1 MRVTTQMLNRAA
13 EKAGLPINRTSLLN
27 YINGNSSN
35 VSLANSLSKAKKA
48 ESVKKADYEKLET
61 SADETVKSMDKLL
74 SAGGENV
81 TASDLQS
88 FVDHYNDM
96 LKSLSKTS
104 DTLNSFYAQTVK
116 DTVKGCQKELEQ
128 LGITMAKD
136 GTLSFDKEKFK
147 KFSAELSAQA
157 KASSVNEATEKT
169 GTEAVADETV
179 KDTEKTT
186 ESTASEDAE
195 TTDTEK
201 ASTEKTNTS
210 SLHTVLDA
218 LFNQKNGFFSRLK
231 LLANLVSDNANANAQ
246 SFSNYYNGYGANTNA
261 YSKGKY
267 NFWS

>member
-1 MRVTTQMLNRAA
+1 MLNRAA

-35 VSLANSLSKAKKA
+35 VSLANSLSKTKKA
-48 ESVKKADYEKLET
+48 DSAKKADYEKLET
-61 SADETVKSMDKLL
+61 SADEVAKSMDKLL
-74 SAGGENV
+74 SDGGENV
-81 TASDLQS
+81 AASDLQN
-88 FVDHYNDM
+88 FVDRYNEM

-136 GTLSFDKEKFK
+136 GTLSFDKDKFK
-147 KFSAELSAQA
+147 KFSAELAAQSKDA
-157 KASSVNEATEKT
+157 SVNETTAESKAAEVAEETTKDATE
-169 GTEAVADETV
+169 ETA
-179 KDTEKTT
+179 
-186 ESTASEDAE
+186 ESTASEEAK
-195 TTDTEK
+195 TTDPEKSSTEK
-201 ASTEKTNTS
+201 ANTS
-210 SLHTVLDA
+210 GLNTILDA

-231 LLANLVSDNANANAQ
+231 LLANLVSDNANANAR

-261 YSKGKY
+261 YSKGRY

>member
-13 EKAGLPINRTSLLN
+13 EKAGLPVNRTSLLN

-35 VSLANSLSKAKKA
+35 VSLANSLSKTKKA
-48 ESVKKADYEKLET
+48 DSVKKADYEKLET
-61 SADETVKSMDKLL
+61 SADEAVKSMDKLL

-88 FVDHYNDM
+88 FVDRYNDM

-116 DTVKGCQKELEQ
+116 DTVKRCQKELEQ

-147 KFSAELSAQA
+147 KFSTELSAQV
-157 KASSVNEATEKT
+157 KAASVDETAEKT
-169 GTEAVADETV
+169 DTEAVADETA
-179 KDTEKTT
+179 KDTEEETVD
-186 ESTASEDAE
+186 TAKSG
-195 TTDTEK
+195 
-201 ASTEKTNTS
+201 SSNLNTI
-210 SLHTVLDA
+210 LDA

-246 SFSNYYNGYGANTNA
+246 SFSNYYNGYGANANA